1 MPADPAIEEL
11 DAVGTAEAVARG
23 RLSARESTE
32 AAIARIEARNPALNA
47 VIATRFE
54 EALAEVDAGLPDG
67 PLRGVPFLVKALSAE
82 VAGMPATSCSRLWAD
97 VVATADTQLVARYR
111 AAGLVLLGLTNS
123 PELGKNANT
132 APVLYGP
139 TLNPWD
145 RTRSAGG
152 SSGGSA
158 AAVASGMVPAAH
170 GNDAGGSI
178 RLPSAACGLF
188 GLKPT
193 RGRVSTAPM
202 LHALTYPLGQTHA
215 LTTTVRDSAAL
226 LDAVCAPTPGEPY
239 TIAPPTRPFREE
251 VGADPGV
258 LRIGVTTTAWNGAD
272 ADPQCA
278 EAARQAAALCE
289 QLGHEISE
297 VRPWGDLAPAQAAA
311 VTVMGVSTAS
321 LVDAR
326 LEQLGRPL
334 ADDDLELLNALGYRS
349 AKEVSAVELHRAL
362 QQVERA
368 GRVMAEPFATVDVLL
383 TPTIASPVPS
393 PTEFDAMRPETMAG
407 AGRWNAFCSPF
418 NLSGQPAM
426 SVPLGRDRG
435 GVPIGVQFA
444 APHGAEARLLRLAAQ
459 LEAAAPWPRTAPSV

>member
-1 MPADPAIEEL
+1 MPADQAVDAL
-11 DAVGTAEAVARG
+11 DAVGTAQAVDRGELSPREA
-23 RLSARESTE
+23 TE

-47 VIATRFE
+47 VVATRFE
-54 EALAEVDAGLPDG
+54 QALAEVDAGLPAG

-82 VAGMPATSCSRLWAD
+82 IAGMPATSCSRLWAD
-97 VVATADTQLVARYR
+97 VVASADTQVVARYR
-111 AAGLVLLGLTNS
+111 SAGLVLLGLTNS

-132 APVLYGP
+132 APVLHGP

-202 LHALTYPLGQTHA
+202 LHALTYPVGQTHA

-239 TIAPPTRPFREE
+239 TIAPPARPYGEE
-251 VGADPGV
+251 VGRDPGR
-258 LRIGVTTTAWNGAD
+258 LRIGLTTTAWNGAE
-272 ADPQCA
+272 AHPECA
-278 EAARQAAALCE
+278 EAARQAARLCE
-289 QLGHEISE
+289 ELGHRVTE
-297 VRPWGDLAPAQAAA
+297 VRPWGDLAAAQAAA

-326 LEQLGRPL
+326 LEELGRPL
-334 ADDDLELLNALGYRS
+334 RDDDLETLNALGYRRDR
-349 AKEVSAVELHRAL
+349 EVTAVELHRAL
-362 QQVERA
+362 QQIERA
-368 GRVMAEPFATVDVLL
+368 GRVMAEAFADVDVLV

-426 SVPLGRDRG
+426 SVPLARDAT

-444 APHGAEARLLRLAAQ
+444 APHGAEDVLVRLASQ
-459 LEAAAPWPRTAPSV
+459 LEAAAPWPRTVPPA